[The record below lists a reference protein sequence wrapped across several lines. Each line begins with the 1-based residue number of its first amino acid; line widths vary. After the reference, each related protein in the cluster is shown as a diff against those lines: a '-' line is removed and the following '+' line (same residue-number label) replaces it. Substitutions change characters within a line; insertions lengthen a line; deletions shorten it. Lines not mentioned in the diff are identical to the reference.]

1 MHRFRLRRYSDGR
14 GVRARPIGDSMRN
27 LKLQRPSPAL
37 VVSLVALSVALGGT
51 GYAAVVLPAN
61 SVGAKQ
67 IKRNAVT
74 AAKVKNSSLLASDF
88 RPGQLP
94 AGPAGPSGATG
105 PRGPDGPRGLEGPRG
120 PEGPRGDTGAT
131 GPKGD
136 TGETGT
142 PGSPAASMVA
152 ARIVGLPAQPFEI
165 SPTRYGGIS
174 GVSQQTTD
182 ATTVTMLSP
191 PVATVAQDLSVNY
204 TGGTLGGNRVVTLIV
219 NGAAS
224 SLSCMG
230 FGSQSSCSDT
240 TSRVAIPASSSLVL
254 QVTSSAGGV
263 QFTLPATDALVTWRA
278 VAP

>member
-51 GYAAVVLPAN
+51 GYAAIVLPAN

-74 AAKVKNSSLLASDF
+74 GAKVKNSSLVASDF

-94 AGPAGPSGATG
+94 AGPAGPVGPAGATG
-105 PRGPDGPRGLEGPRG
+105 PRGPEGARGL
-120 PEGPRGDTGAT
+120 EGPRGDTGAT

-136 TGETGT
+136 TGETGA

-152 ARIVGLPAQPFEI
+152 ARIVGLPAQGFQI

-174 GVSQQTTD
+174 GVSSQTTD
-182 ATTVTMLSP
+182 AATVTMLSP
-191 PVATVAQDLSVNY
+191 PVPTVAQDLSVNY
-204 TGGTLGGNRVVTLIV
+204 TGGTLGGNRVVRLIV
-219 NGAAS
+219 NGSAS

-240 TSRVAIPASSSLVL
+240 ATRVAIPASSSLVL
-254 QVTSSAGGV
+254 EVTSSAGGV